1 MNGGWAK
8 GTAVG
13 AMLAGTALGA
23 LVVYLAF
30 NAGGIFPVTTS
41 FAILLVLTSAAVAV
55 ALAPSPLAGLTP
67 RGLAA
72 CAFLALFAVWTLI
85 SGLWSE
91 AAARAQAPFGRVLLY
106 LAVLA
111 LFSCLLR
118 SEARLRWLLRAL
130 LVATATVALI
140 GLLSRLLPGV
150 WPTAPGLVNDRL
162 AYPITYWN
170 TFGLLTAFAAL
181 LAFHHAADER
191 EPGWIRVAASALLPL
206 LTSTLLLTFSR
217 GAIAVAV
224 IGLLVYAFAGRPRGL
239 AGTVLAV
246 LPGTVVAVVA
256 THAADLVQ
264 ERTPLTPAALAQ
276 AHELAWILAGC
287 ALGAVVLRAAAL
299 PLDRRLA
306 TVALSR
312 RASRRAWLV
321 TAVLSG
327 VALAGFLAAGGA
339 ASLHSGYEKFVGG
352 APLDTSD
359 GDKSARLL
367 DLSNDGR
374 RPLWEVA
381 KNSFSERPLSGTGA
395 GTFQLRW
402 ERENGRPDRFYA
414 YSLPFE
420 VLAELG
426 IVGALLLGAALAII
440 LLGAATL
447 IRGPSRAAGAATFTL
462 ILAWVLHACIDIA
475 WQTPAVS
482 VPVFALGGLSLARAA
497 PRPHA
502 GAASGATAP
511 SWLAPIVSLSRGPLR
526 PVLALACLALALPAG
541 LAAVGQAR
549 ATEAVAALGSR
560 QCRQARHDAEA
571 AIAAANIG
579 PRPYEVLAMCAAREG
594 KSAAS
599 LQRARAALAHD
610 PDSWE
615 PHYVLALA
623 QGFAG
628 RDPGP
633 QLRAALASSPN
644 RDLLDLAAG
653 EFRHAAPG
661 ERRAIAARLP
671 FAIE

>member
-1 MNGGWAK
+1 ML
-8 GTAVG
+8 VG
-13 AMLAGTALGA
+13 AAPGA

-30 NAGGIFPVTTS
+30 NAGGIFPVTAS
-41 FAILLVLTSAAVAV
+41 FATLLVLASAAVAI

-72 CAFLALFAVWTLI
+72 CAFLALFATWTLT
-85 SGLWSE
+85 SGLWSGV
-91 AAARAQAPFGRVLLY
+91 AARAQAPFGRVLLY

-111 LFSCLLR
+111 LFSCVLR
-118 SEARLRWLLRAL
+118 TEARLRWLLRAL

-191 EPGWIRVAASALLPL
+191 EPGWIRVGASALLPP
-206 LTSTLLLTFSR
+206 LTATLLLTFSR

-224 IGLLVYAFAGRPRGL
+224 VGLLVYALAGHPRGL
-239 AGTVLAV
+239 AGAMLAV
-246 LPGTVVAVVA
+246 APGTVVAVIA

-276 AHELAWILAGC
+276 AHKLAWVIAGC
-287 ALGAVVLRAAAL
+287 ALGAAVLRAAAL

-306 TVALSR
+306 AVVLSR

-321 TAVLSG
+321 TAALSG
-327 VALAGFLAAGGA
+327 LALAGFLAAGGA
-339 ASLHSGYEKFVGG
+339 ANLHSGYEKFVDG
-352 APLDTSD
+352 APLDTSN

-381 KNSFSERPLSGTGA
+381 EKSFSKRPLSGTGA

-426 IVGALLLGAALAII
+426 VVGALLLDAALAII

-447 IRGPSRAAGAATFTL
+447 IRGPSRAAAAATFAL
-462 ILAWVLHACIDIA
+462 ILAWALHACIDIA

-497 PRPHA
+497 RRPRA
-502 GAASGATAP
+502 EAASDAAAP

-526 PVLALACLALALPAG
+526 PVLALACIALALPAG
-541 LAAVGQAR
+541 LAAVGQAH
-549 ATEAVAALGSR
+549 ATDAVAALGAR
-560 QCRQARHDAEA
+560 ECARARHDAEA
-571 AIAAANIG
+571 AIAATNTG

-599 LQRARAALAHD
+599 LQRAGAALAHD

-623 QGFAG
+623 RGFAG
-628 RDPGP
+628 RDPRP
-633 QLRAALASSPN
+633 QLRAALAASPH
-644 RDLLDLAAG
+644 RDLLHLAADR
-653 EFRHAAPG
+653 FHHAAPG
-661 ERRAIAARLP
+661 ERRAIAAQLP